1 MLSEYYRDELDKK
14 DLALLDL
21 LHSMLRGEPMER
33 PSAADL
39 FLVHGL
45 IVESLT
51 HLHIPPGNV
60 GTTTFCNFDA
70 SII

>member
-1 MLSEYYRDELDKK
+1 MLSEDYRDELDEK

-39 FLVHGL
+39 FKHPWF
-45 IVESLT
+45 T
-51 HLHIPPGNV
+51 
-60 GTTTFCNFDA
+60 A
-70 SII
+70 